1 MTLYKYIPSAFV
13 EAFRDGDVRFE
24 PLTYYQRWERDRAI
38 GDPHEAMLIF
48 RPTTGLAIHNQTTN
62 QRFTLPATFV
72 SSNAANDVFVFCVSQ
87 RLDEHLARECNAD
100 ACVEI
105 HDTRRFVLKLQRAVK
120 TQVEAG
126 VLINGV
132 VSYYES
138 GVPAE

>member
-1 MTLYKYIPSAFV
+1 
-13 EAFRDGDVRFE
+13 
-24 PLTYYQRWERDRAI
+24 
-38 GDPHEAMLIF
+38 
-48 RPTTGLAIHNQTTN
+48 
-62 QRFTLPATFV
+62 
-72 SSNAANDVFVFCVSQ
+72 VFCVSQ